1 MISGFAGEVS
11 GFAGEVSGFA
21 GSRFPVLQARF
32 PARFS
37 AVAAVYTCLL
47 QKNFGQK
54 TPGWQDLTTNQWFT
68 TIHQQVRMELQ
79 SCLQQI
85 DELFHIL
92 PTSYGHIPGKTLK
105 IVMPER

>member
-1 MISGFAGEVS
+1 MGCRL
-11 GFAGEVSGFA
+11 
-21 GSRFPVLQARF
+21 RFLGLRARF

-37 AVAAVYTCLL
+37 AATVVYTCLL

-54 TPGWQDLTTNQWFT
+54 TPDWQNLTINQWFT
-68 TIHQQVRMELQ
+68 TIQQQVRMELQ
-79 SCLQQI
+79 SCSQQL

-92 PTSYGHIPGKTLK
+92 PASYGHIPGKTLK

>member
-1 MISGFAGEVS
+1 MGCRLRFLVLWARFLGLRAR
-11 GFAGEVSGFA
+11 FPTA
-21 GSRFPVLQARF
+21 GSRF

-37 AVAAVYTCLL
+37 ATTAVCTCLL

-68 TIHQQVRMELQ
+68 TVQQQVRMELQ

-85 DELFHIL
+85 DQLFHVL
-92 PTSYGHIPGKTLK
+92 PVFHGHIPAKTLK
-105 IVMPER
+105 IVKPER